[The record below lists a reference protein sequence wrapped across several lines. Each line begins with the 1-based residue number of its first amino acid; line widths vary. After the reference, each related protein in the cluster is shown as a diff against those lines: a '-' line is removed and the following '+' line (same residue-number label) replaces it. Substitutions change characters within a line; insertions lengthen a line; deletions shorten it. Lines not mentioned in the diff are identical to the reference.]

1 MRLPTGETTPEV
13 GPPKL
18 ESVPPGPGARAR
30 FWRWAAVIGI
40 GLAIAAVPRPEGI
53 AANSWN
59 LLAIFV
65 ATVAGLTLQPLPGGA
80 MVLLGVGASVILGVQ
95 PIATALSGYG
105 DPIVWL
111 VLTAFFMSRGM
122 IKTGLGRRIA
132 FLFIRSLGKRS
143 LGLGFALTLTE
154 FVLASFIPS
163 NAARSGGIIFPIA
176 KSLATA
182 YDSQPGPTAG
192 RLGAFLMIFLY
203 QCCVVN
209 CAIFLTGQAANALIA
224 SFASK
229 TAGVEISYG
238 RWFVG
243 GVVPG
248 LLSLLVVGLLVYRM
262 SPPEVT
268 HTPRAPEIAQAE
280 LEQMGPVSGSE
291 LRMLLVFA
299 LVAALWMTTALHGIH
314 YAAVALMG
322 IGVLLVS
329 GVIDWEDVKSERS
342 AWDVF
347 IWYGGLVQLAGALAG
362 TGLPEQFARSIA
374 GFTTGWPWWEALV
387 VLVLVYFY
395 AHYAFASI
403 TAHATAMFIPFLVVM
418 IAAGVPAGLAVL
430 SLAYVSN
437 LMAGLTHYG
446 TTPGPIYFGA
456 GYVTQR
462 TWWRIGLIASGA
474 SLLIWMTVGVVW
486 WRFLGLW

>member
-1 MRLPTGETTPEV
+1 MTLQTGERPADERATPATA
-13 GPPKL
+13 GDQFPSRQRL
-18 ESVPPGPGARAR
+18 
-30 FWRWAAVIGI
+30 WRWAAVLGV
-40 GLAIAAVPRPEGI
+40 GFAVAVIPRPEGVS
-53 AANSWN
+53 AVAWN
-59 LLAIFV
+59 LLAVFV

-80 MVLLGVGASVILGVQ
+80 MVLLGVGASVVLGVQ

-111 VLTAFFMSRGM
+111 VLSAFFMSRGM

-132 FLFIRSLGKRS
+132 FLFIRALGRRS

-176 KSLATA
+176 KSLAAA

-192 RLGAFLMIFLY
+192 RLGTFLMIFLY
-203 QCCVVN
+203 QGCVVN

-238 RWFVG
+238 RWLAG

-248 LLSLLVVGLLVYRM
+248 LLSLLVVGLLVYRL

-268 HTPRAPEIAQAE
+268 HTPRAAEIAKAE
-280 LEQMGPVSGSE
+280 LDGMGPLSPTE

-314 YAAVALMG
+314 YATVAL
-322 IGVLLVS
+322 IGVGMLLVT
-329 GVIDWEDVKSERS
+329 GVIDWEDVKSERA

-362 TGLPEQFARSIA
+362 TGLTEQFAQSIA
-374 GFTTGWPWWEALV
+374 GFTGGWPWWGALV
-387 VLVLVYFY
+387 ALVLVYVY

-403 TAHATAMFIPFLVVM
+403 TAHATAMYIPFLAVM
-418 IAAGVPAGLAVL
+418 LAAGVPAGLAAL
-430 SLAYVSN
+430 SLAYASN
-437 LMAGLTHYG
+437 LMASLTHYG

-456 GYVTQR
+456 GYVTQA
-462 TWWRIGLIASGA
+462 TWWRVGFLVSIAT
-474 SLLIWMTVGVVW
+474 LVIWMTVGVAW
-486 WRFLGLW
+486 WRVLGFW

>member
-1 MRLPTGETTPEV
+1 MSLPTGGTTPA
-13 GPPKL
+13 
-18 ESVPPGPGARAR
+18 PGPSTAASAQARAR
-30 FWRWAAVIGI
+30 APARLWRWAAVIGI
-40 GLAIAAVPRPEGI
+40 GALIAAVPRPEGI
-53 AANSWN
+53 AADSWY
-59 LLAIFV
+59 LLAIFA

-111 VLTAFFMSRGM
+111 VLAAFFMSRGM

-132 FLFIRSLGKRS
+132 FLFIRSLGGRS

-182 YDSQPGPTAG
+182 HHSQPGPTAG
-192 RLGAFLMIFLY
+192 RLGTFLMIFLY
-203 QCCVVN
+203 QGCVVN

-224 SFASK
+224 SFALK
-229 TAGVEISYG
+229 TAGIEISYG
-238 RWFVG
+238 RWFAG

-248 LLSLLVVGLLVYRM
+248 LLSLLVVGLLVYRL

-268 HTPRAPEIAQAE
+268 HTPRATEIAQAE
-280 LEQMGPVSGSE
+280 LEKIGPMSGVE

-329 GVIDWEDVKSERS
+329 GVIDWEDVKSERG
-342 AWDVF
+342 AWDVY

-362 TGLPEQFARSIA
+362 TGLPEQFAGSIA

-387 VLVLVYFY
+387 ALMLVYFY
-395 AHYAFASI
+395 AHYGFASI
-403 TAHATAMFIPFLVVM
+403 TAHATAMFIPFLAVM
-418 IAAGVPAGLAVL
+418 LAAGVPAGLAVL
-430 SLAYVSN
+430 SLAYASN

-456 GYVTQR
+456 GYVTQA
-462 TWWRIGLIASGA
+462 TWWRIGLIVSGA
-474 SLLIWMTVGVVW
+474 SLAIWMTVGVAW